1 MNGTYQGHDD
11 AFTEWIDGRVGDLG
25 EQLLEVLVHQGVEL
39 GDAGQWRVI
48 SHGTEGLFPV

>member
-25 EQLLEVLVHQGVEL
+25 EQLLEVLVHQGVKL
-39 GDAGQWRVI
+39 GDAGEWRVI